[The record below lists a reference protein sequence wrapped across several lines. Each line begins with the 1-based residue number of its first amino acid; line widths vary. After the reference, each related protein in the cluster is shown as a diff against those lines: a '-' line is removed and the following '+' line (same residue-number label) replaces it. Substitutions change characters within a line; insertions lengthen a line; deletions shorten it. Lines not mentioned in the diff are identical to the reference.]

1 MPLSRSLT
9 AAALTA
15 AAAAS
20 LALPGGAP
28 AHGVAAA
35 VAPSASL
42 GVAPSSLGRILVDS
56 HGKTLY
62 LWAHDKGHTSTCN
75 GQCAKYWPPL
85 VTSAKPKASAGA
97 RGALL
102 GTSRRA
108 DGRTQVTYDGH
119 PLYYFA
125 GDKRAGDV
133 KGAGLTGFGGRW
145 DPVSAAGTAV
155 RRGAKTKAAGAYS
168 TRPVQLNVITPTQGG
183 RAGAGGSFNVDLS
196 LQARNQSA
204 NALLSATNGYK
215 PCFNDPN
222 APTFHPGAPGLVVLL
237 STTPTKAGTPLQGPN
252 TNLAG
257 VFQLNTVA
265 KVRGLRQTFN
275 AWQVS
280 QPGFFGTGQATL
292 TAYAVRGT
300 APALITT
307 PGANAISNVARVNFT
322 IAG

>member
-1 MPLSRSLT
+1 
-9 AAALTA
+9 
-15 AAAAS
+15 
-20 LALPGGAP
+20 
-28 AHGVAAA
+28 
-35 VAPSASL
+35 
-42 GVAPSSLGRILVDS
+42 
-56 HGKTLY
+56 
-62 LWAHDKGHTSTCN
+62 
-75 GQCAKYWPPL
+75 
-85 VTSAKPKASAGA
+85 
-97 RGALL
+97 L
-102 GTSRRA
+102 GTSGRA
-108 DGRTQVTYDGH
+108 DGRTQVTYHGH

-133 KGAGLTGFGGRW
+133 KGEGLTGFGGRW

-155 RRGAKTKAAGAYS
+155 RKGAKTKAADAYS

-196 LQARNQSA
+196 LQARNPSA

-215 PCFNDPN
+215 PFFNDPT
-222 APTFHPGAPGLVVLL
+222 APTFHPGPDPGAPGLVVLL
-237 STTPTKAGTPLQGPN
+237 SSTPTKAGTPLQGPN

-300 APALITT
+300 APALITN

>member
-1 MPLSRSLT
+1 MRLTRSLT
-9 AAALTA
+9 AGALAVA
-15 AAAAS
+15 AAAA
-20 LALPGGAP
+20 LALPA
-28 AHGVAAA
+28 VAAA
-35 VAPSASL
+35 QSATVR
-42 GVAPSSLGRILVDS
+42 VAPSSLGRILVDA

-62 LWAHDKGHTSTCN
+62 LWAHDKGRTSTCN

-85 VTSAKPKASAGA
+85 VTSGKPKASAGA
-97 RGALL
+97 RAGLL

-108 DGRTQVTYDGH
+108 DGHTQVTYHGH

-133 KGAGLTGFGGRW
+133 KGEGLTGFGGRW
-145 DPVSAAGTAV
+145 DPVSAAGGAV
-155 RRGAKTKAAGAYS
+155 RKSAKTAAAAGAYS
-168 TRPVQLNVITPTQGG
+168 TRPIQLNVLTPSQGG

-196 LQARNQSA
+196 LQARNA
-204 NALLSATNGYK
+204 RGNALLSAANGYK
-215 PCFNDPN
+215 PFFNDPD
-222 APTFHPGAPGLVVLL
+222 APTFHPGPDPGAPGLVVLL
-237 STTPTKAGTPLQGPN
+237 SSTPTKAGTPLQGPN

-280 QPGFFGTGQATL
+280 QPGFFGTGPATL

-300 APALITT
+300 APALVTT